1 MKNLNEMLQ
10 LATKLN
16 KQDMKTISGGAV
28 SSNCCAYNSH
38 WSSPSFTCLT
48 MGGSPALAESLA
60 GEDGWWA
67 CNSAEVIAACGSVC
81 SH

>member
-28 SSNCCAYNSH
+28 SSNCCAYNND
-38 WSSPSFTCLT
+38 WRELGFICLN
-48 MGGSPALAESLA
+48 GGEVQV
-60 GEDGWWA
+60 EQNIWQERRDGGH
-67 CNSAEVIAACGSVC
+67 VIVRK
-81 SH
+81 

>member
-28 SSNCCAYNSH
+28 SSNCCAYNND
-38 WSSPSFTCLT
+38 WREPGFICLNG
-48 MGGSPALAESLA
+48 GGSPGGAKIMAADE
-60 GEDGWWA
+60 GWWA
-67 CNSAEVIAACGSVC
+67 CNSAEVKAVCGC
-81 SH
+81 